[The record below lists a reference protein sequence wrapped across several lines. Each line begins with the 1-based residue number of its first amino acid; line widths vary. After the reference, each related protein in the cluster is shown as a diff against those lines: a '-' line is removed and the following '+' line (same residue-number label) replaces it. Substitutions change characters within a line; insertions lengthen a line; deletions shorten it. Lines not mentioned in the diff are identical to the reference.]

1 MIFVTT
7 VPASEQGPRR
17 RRQNAHSSIAG
28 VGMHVALRP
37 TSPALVKE
45 SFVMVKKAATLLLA
59 FVLSAATASAQERKD
74 LQIFRD
80 ISESVHRYSQFSI
93 FDGIEASVT
102 QGRVVLDGWVT
113 MPFKKDDID
122 RRVRGIQGVQSV
134 DNRIQVLPVS
144 QFDDELRFRIA
155 RAIYGNSAFWNYAA
169 MANPPIHIVVNGGR
183 VTLQGV
189 VQSNVERQL
198 ARSLATGFAAFE
210 VTNQLKTDAEVQAE
224 MEQIGET
231 ATSAAVRLAGA
242 P

>member
-1 MIFVTT
+1 M
-7 VPASEQGPRR
+7 
-17 RRQNAHSSIAG
+17 
-28 VGMHVALRP
+28 M
-37 TSPALVKE
+37 
-45 SFVMVKKAATLLLA
+45 KKAVTLLLA
-59 FVLSAATASAQERKD
+59 FVLCAAATTSAQERKD

-80 ISESVHRYSQFSI
+80 ISDSVHRYSQFSI

-102 QGRVVLDGWVT
+102 QGHVVLDGWVT

-122 RRVRGIQGVQSV
+122 RRVRAVGGVTSV

-155 RAIYGNSAFWNYAA
+155 RAIYSNSSFWNYAA

-198 ARSLATGFAAFE
+198 ARSLASGFGSFE
-210 VTNQLKTDAEVQAE
+210 VTNQLKTDAEVEAE
-224 MEQIGET
+224 LENIGAT
-231 ATSAAVRLAGA
+231 ATGVAVRLSRT